1 MPTKAEL
8 RSSPLRWMTM
18 TVAYELGKTEEE
30 VTHWPINTLKRW
42 WTFFLV
48 KADLEKEALAKAKA
62 RARR

>member
-1 MPTKAEL
+1 
-8 RSSPLRWMTM
+8 MTM

-62 RARR
+62 GARR